1 MFPTNKKGR
10 GNIFQKKRFTL
21 AEIERQITYDITY
34 MWNLKE
40 DRNKSYLANRNKI
53 TNIEN
58 RSVVAK
64 GEGSG
69 GGWMDW
75 EFGISRF
82 KLL

>member
-34 MWNLKE
+34 MWNLKY

-69 GGWMDW
+69 GVDGLGVWD
-75 EFGISRF
+75 
-82 KLL
+82 